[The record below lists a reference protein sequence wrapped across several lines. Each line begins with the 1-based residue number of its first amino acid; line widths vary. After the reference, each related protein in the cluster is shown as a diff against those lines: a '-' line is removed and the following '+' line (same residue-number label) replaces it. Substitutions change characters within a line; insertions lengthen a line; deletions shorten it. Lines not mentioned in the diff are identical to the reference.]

1 MADISTHIPSAPP
14 KWVENFAKFGL
25 AAKGLVYCLVG
36 ILAFMA
42 AFELGGSS
50 TQEAD
55 RGGVFKLILEQPFG
69 RWLLGIVAVG
79 LACYTLWR
87 FIQGFQDTE
96 SEGTDA
102 KGIAKRARYIFS
114 GLVYGALAYAAA
126 SLALGNGSGG
136 GGGDTRQTLVQEL
149 LQQPFGQ
156 WLVGI
161 LAVGTMLIGLYQ
173 IYYGWS
179 EKYQKK
185 VQSGGLKNDI
195 ERTMIRAGK
204 IGYVARGVVWLIIGY
219 MFLQAALEANPQEA
233 GGSAKAFQFLES
245 SAYGSFLLG
254 AVAIGLVCYG
264 VFMFMRA
271 KYQPVYTSK

>member
-195 ERTMIRAGK
+195 EHTMIRAGK